1 MQYACDKLNVNRLN
15 IYFSLRSNFLISI
28 ILYSKYRLRVLNYNE
43 YSYFLM
49 EGEIYVCIRSS
60 FLSCYFIDN
69 IEYLITFLLIF
80 SDKNE

>member
-69 IEYLITFLLIF
+69 IEYLLTFLLIF